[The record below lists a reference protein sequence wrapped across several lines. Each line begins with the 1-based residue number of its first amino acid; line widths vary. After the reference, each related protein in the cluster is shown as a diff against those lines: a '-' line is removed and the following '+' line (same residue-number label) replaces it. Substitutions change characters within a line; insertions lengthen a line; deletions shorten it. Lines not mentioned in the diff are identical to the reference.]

1 MSIIRLAIFW
11 ARATL
16 VFSYLMCFLP
26 AIRFALTLLAPL
38 PPATATMHDH
48 QSLNGAIFLL
58 PWFCLL
64 TGRADAPCTTGEVWT
79 AMHHRTGDYFALKK
93 STHPFRGT
101 GDQKKFL
108 REVRAMRT
116 IASWVAQYEPN
127 GGHPNIVRCVSP
139 GQDSFRGG
147 GMSVACCFSVAV
159 GAMR

>member
-1 MSIIRLAIFW
+1 
-11 ARATL
+11 
-16 VFSYLMCFLP
+16 
-26 AIRFALTLLAPL
+26 
-38 PPATATMHDH
+38 
-48 QSLNGAIFLL
+48 
-58 PWFCLL
+58 
-64 TGRADAPCTTGEVWT
+64 
-79 AMHHRTGDYFALKK
+79 MHHRTGDYFALKK